1 MKSIKQKLNSHAN
14 QATLEFTT
22 TCLTSRN
29 DEPLELGEHARQG
42 AGDVHC
48 ARADHVPF
56 LPLEGTADG
65 KTASPL
71 MPGTSIAA
79 LDALLRLGPNTQ

>member
-1 MKSIKQKLNSHAN
+1 MNPWSSVS
-14 QATLEFTT
+14 TLEKVRATF
-22 TCLTSRN
+22 
-29 DEPLELGEHARQG
+29 
-42 AGDVHC
+42 HC

-56 LPLEGTADG
+56 LPLQGTADG